1 MFVNHRGYNNVTGT
15 LPQAIKRI
23 GMFVWVFPEFQLEI
37 ESGMGGPKLQRR
49 VLYGYEGCP

>member
-37 ESGMGGPKLQRR
+37 ESGMGGPKLHRR